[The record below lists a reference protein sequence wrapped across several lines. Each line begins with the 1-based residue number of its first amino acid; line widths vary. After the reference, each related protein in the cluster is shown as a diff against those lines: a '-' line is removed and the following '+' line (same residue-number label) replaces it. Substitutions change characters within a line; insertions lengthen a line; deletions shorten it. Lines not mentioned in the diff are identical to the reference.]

1 MGVFVGILINEKYLK
16 MCRSNPSR
24 PFVDAFL
31 PFSICWGKPEIWI
44 ARWSTWG
51 GYASITSIVIER
63 VRLRE
68 LTKEH
73 NNPNQWRFWGFS
85 WRKVCICCSVS
96 VESDRSRLQ
105 PRAVRH
111 LACFFLSVRGLFS
124 VVAWGDSPLQRCAF
138 SSLRFSMGK
147 TVRDIHF
154 ENKTIRHYCR
164 IINFET
170 KCPHQY
176 FWFNYCEQLDIW
188 KSLYSNQWSRLSGP
202 LRGSHFILSEHLST
216 LAMTLIWSSFI
227 IFYFVCKSWWFIRRR
242 VCVLEYVCLCDAVCR
257 YINGCI

>member
-85 WRKVCICCSVS
+85 WRKVRICCSVS
-96 VESDRSRLQ
+96 VERDRSRPQ
-105 PRAVRH
+105 PQAVRH
-111 LACFFLSVRGLFS
+111 LAYFFLSVRGSLFS
-124 VVAWGDSPLQRCAF
+124 VVAWGDFPQQRCAF
-138 SSLRFSMGK
+138 SSLIFSMGG
-147 TVRDIHF
+147 TVRDINLKT
-154 ENKTIRHYCR
+154 NK
-164 IINFET
+164 
-170 KCPHQY
+170 
-176 FWFNYCEQLDIW
+176 QLGIMVD
-188 KSLYSNQWSRLSGP
+188 SLP
-202 LRGSHFILSEHLST
+202 LRQN
-216 LAMTLIWSSFI
+216 ASFI
-227 IFYFVCKSWWFIRRR
+227 SIFTQSVRPARHLKVLIFKSVESHKWAT
-242 VCVLEYVCLCDAVCR
+242 ESQ
-257 YINGCI
+257 